1 MKEAFITGGSGFV
14 GRHLISALVARGAR
28 VRALAR
34 SEQAARAVAQAGA
47 EPVPGDLEDGTALQ
61 QGMQGCEVV
70 FHAAAYVKQH
80 GSRAAFF
87 AANVEGTERVL
98 QAAKAA
104 GVKRFV
110 HVGTEAVLADGKPIV
125 RADETR
131 PRAKQ
136 PAGLYPLTKGLAEAA
151 VLAANGPGFETV
163 VIRPRLIWGAGDTTL
178 LPDIVAT
185 VKGGRFAWI
194 DGGHYLTSTC
204 HVENVV
210 EGALLAA
217 EKGRGGEI
225 YFLTDGEPVEFRA
238 FLTDLLRTQG
248 VEPGDKEVPR
258 WLVSVLATLTSW
270 MSAPPITKT
279 AVALAGVEVSVIDEK
294 ARRELGYRGRVSRKE
309 GLDAMRS
316 GASA

>member
-1 MKEAFITGGSGFV
+1 MKEAFVTGGSGFV
-14 GRHLISALVARGAR
+14 GRHLIPALVARGVK

-34 SEQAARAVAQAGA
+34 SAEAAHAVEQAGA
-47 EPVPGDLEDGTALQ
+47 SAVSGDLTDRDALERGMRGTDI
-61 QGMQGCEVV
+61 V

-80 GSRAAFF
+80 GSRSAFF
-87 AANVEGTERVL
+87 EANVAGSERVL
-98 QAAKAA
+98 NAAKAA
-104 GVKRFV
+104 GVRRFV
-110 HVGTEAVLADGKPIV
+110 HIGTEAVLADGKPIV

-131 PRAKQ
+131 PRAAH

-151 VLAANGPGFETV
+151 VLAANSADFATI

-178 LPDIVAT
+178 LPDIVSA
-185 VKGGRFAWI
+185 VKRGRFAWI

-204 HVENVV
+204 HVDNVV

-238 FLTDLLRTQG
+238 FLGQLLRARG

-258 WLVSVLATLTSW
+258 WLLSALASLTSW

-279 AVALAGVEVSVIDEK
+279 ALALAGHEVTVIDDK
-294 ARRELGYRGRVSRKE
+294 ARRELGYRAAISRE
-309 GLDAMRS
+309 AGLAAMR
-316 GASA
+316 AN

>member
-1 MKEAFITGGSGFV
+1 MKSAFITGGSGFV
-14 GRHLISALVARGAR
+14 GKHLIRALVARGVA
-28 VRALAR
+28 VHALAR
-34 SEQAARAVAQAGA
+34 SDDASRAVTEAGA
-47 EPVPGDLEDGTALQ
+47 TPVPGDLNDRVVLER
-61 QGMQGCEVV
+61 GMRDCELV

-80 GSRAAFF
+80 GSRRAFF
-87 AANVEGTERVL
+87 AANVEGTAHVL
-98 QAAKAA
+98 AAAKAA

-131 PRAKQ
+131 PRAAN

-151 VLAANGPGFETV
+151 VLAANAPGFATV

-185 VKGGRFAWI
+185 VKSGRFAWI

-225 YFLTDGEPVEFRA
+225 YFLTDGEPIEFRV

-258 WLVSVLATLTSW
+258 WLVSALATLTSF
-270 MSAPPITKT
+270 MRAPPITKT
-279 AVALAGVEVSVIDEK
+279 AVALAGVEVSVRDDK
-294 ARRELGYRGRVSRKE
+294 ARRELGYRAAVSRDA
-309 GLDAMRS
+309 GLAAMR
-316 GASA
+316 APA